1 MQKFE
6 NTKITVF
13 LNSKTQS
20 QVIQTWY
27 WKPGSNTNCWKIWF
41 CISYKTH
48 SGSNKHES
56 TSFMRDNMQPWILE
70 QRIES
75 VPWCGEIQNKRLEVL
90 GNNFNLHSNST
101 NIQEVWSLNQFP
113 RKNKRE
119 WLSLIHTKPFHKD
132 FSLSCYLQN
141 SICFSLYI

>member
-75 VPWCGEIQNKRLEVL
+75 VPWCCEIQNQDLRIPLIFISIPH
-90 GNNFNLHSNST
+90 GA
-101 NIQEVWSLNQFP
+101 QEEWSLNQSLCALILKGKIG
-113 RKNKRE
+113 RASCRE
-119 WLSLIHTKPFHKD
+119 RV
-132 FSLSCYLQN
+132 CYAV
-141 SICFSLYI
+141 